1 MRDVLLELTSLEP
14 VELQPASYGASCQR
28 LMEMLEARAQGSDET
43 FRRYPKG
50 EIEEILLAALARVGI
65 SDSQRDLEIRDEEGR
80 LLTVPDFAW
89 PDLKVAVFC
98 DGYAYYGEEETLALD
113 AKKRNRLQLMGW
125 LVLTFWGR
133 TIGKDA
139 DRCAQEVQ
147 QALQARRR
155 AEHDLR

>member
-1 MRDVLLELTSLEP
+1 
-14 VELQPASYGASCQR
+14 
-28 LMEMLEARAQGSDET
+28 MLEDRAQGSGET

-50 EIEEILLAALARVGI
+50 EIEEVLRAALERVEI
-65 SDSQRDLEIRDEEGR
+65 SDFQRDFKIWDEEGR

-98 DGYAYYGEEETLALD
+98 DGYACHGDPEILALD

-133 TIGKDA
+133 TICRDA
-139 DRCAQEVQ
+139 ERCAREVE
-147 QALQARRR
+147 QALKARHTQRR
-155 AEHDLR
+155 SLS